1 MAIRGVSSD
10 SPAIEPLRW
19 QEAIVRGVETQSPRV
34 KSFTLAP
41 MKPLHFLAGQHVDL
55 RLTAPDGYQAQ
66 RSYSIASAPDNTDT
80 FELGIELMPDGEVSP
95 FFHEVVAVGDTI
107 EFRGPIG
114 GHFNWEAPDGG
125 PILLIGGGSG
135 VVPLLSILRHR
146 ANVAPSVPM
155 ALVYS
160 SRTRADVIF
169 RDELLRRAESEPNL
183 KLFISVTRETS
194 TDPRFHSGRIDDRLV
209 RQAIVSLGGGAP
221 KRTYVCG
228 ANRFVETASGL
239 MIAAGIPAGTIRTER
254 YGGAD

>member
-1 MAIRGVSSD
+1 MAIPGVSND
-10 SPAIEPLRW
+10 SPATEPLRW
-19 QEAIVRGVETQSPRV
+19 QEAIVRSVATQSPRV
-34 KSFTLAP
+34 KSFVLAP
-41 MKPLHFLAGQHVDL
+41 MKPLRFLAGQHVDL

-66 RSYSIASAPDNTDT
+66 RSYSIASAPDDATM

-114 GHFNWEAPDGG
+114 GHFNWEAADGG
-125 PILLIGGGSG
+125 PILLVGGGSG

-160 SRTRADVIF
+160 SRTFADIIF
-169 RDELLRRAESEPNL
+169 RDELLMRPAAEPNL
-183 KLFISVTRETS
+183 QLFVALTREQS
-194 TDPRFHSGRIDDRLV
+194 QDGRFHSGRIDAPLI
-209 RQAIVSLGGGAP
+209 QSAIASLGPVAP

-228 ANRFVETASGL
+228 ANRFVETATRL
-239 MIAAGIPAGTIRTER
+239 AIAAGIAAETIRTER
-254 YGGAD
+254 FGGTE